1 MAGTLYLCAT
11 PIGNLE
17 DMTFRVI
24 RILKEVDLIAA
35 EDTRNSIKLLN
46 HFEIRTPMTSY
57 HEYNKIEKGRKLVE
71 KLQEGKDVAL
81 ITDAGTPGISDPG
94 EELVRM
100 CKEAGIAVTS
110 LPGACACIT
119 ALTLSGMSTRR
130 FAFEAFLPQDKKERR
145 RILDEVC
152 TETRTMIFYEAPHRL
167 VRTLRE
173 LKNTLGSHRRITVC
187 RELTK
192 KYETVYSDSLGGA
205 VRYYEEVPPKGEC
218 VLVLEGK
225 SQEEV
230 EEEQKKGWMPL
241 SVEEHL
247 QIYLNQ
253 GMDKKEAMKR
263 TAKDRGVSKRDI
275 YQEMI
280 GKKVRYDPKE
290 FGTLYRIP
298 QNVCAIMH

>member
-167 VRTLRE
+167 VRTLRD

-280 GKKVRYDPKE
+280 GKKGE
-290 FGTLYRIP
+290 I
-298 QNVCAIMH
+298 